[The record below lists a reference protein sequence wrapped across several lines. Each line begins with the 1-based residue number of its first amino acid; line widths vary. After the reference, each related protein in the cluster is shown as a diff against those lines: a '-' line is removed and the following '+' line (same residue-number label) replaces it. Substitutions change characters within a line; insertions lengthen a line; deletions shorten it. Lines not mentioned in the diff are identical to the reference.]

1 MTDPVAAV
9 PVLSAED
16 ATFRYRGAA
25 RDVLRDVSVAVGPGA
40 SLGLVGESGAGK
52 STLAQLLL
60 GLRAPTGGR
69 VLFRGAPLRLDA
81 REDRMAFRRA
91 VQTVFQDPYSSL
103 DPRMTV
109 GRSIAEPLVSLGT
122 AHASGE
128 GRRAR
133 VAALLESVGLPADAA
148 TRYPAAFSGGQR
160 QRIAIARALAPD
172 PAVII
177 ADEPVSALDM
187 SVRIQIVDLL
197 RDLASARG
205 LSLVLVSHDL
215 SVVAALC
222 ENIAVL
228 HDGAVVEQGI
238 TRDVLAAPRAAYTRR
253 LIASIPRLPGA

>member
-1 MTDPVAAV
+1 MTGTA
-9 PVLSAED
+9 PVLLAAQGVSY
-16 ATFRYRGAA
+16 RYRGAE
-25 RDVLRDVSVAVGPGA
+25 RDVLSNVDVAVGPGA

-60 GLRAPTGGR
+60 GLHAPTAGR
-69 VLFRGAPLRLDA
+69 ILFRGAPLRKG
-81 REDRMAFRRA
+81 DRAAQLAFRRS

-109 GRSIAEPLVSLGT
+109 GRSIAEPLVSLG
-122 AHASGE
+122 APERSAAA
-128 GRRAR
+128 RRTR
-133 VAALLESVGLPADAA
+133 VASLLESVGLPADAA
-148 TRYPAAFSGGQR
+148 SRYPSAFSGGQR

-172 PAVII
+172 PAVLI

-197 RDLASARG
+197 RELAAARG

-228 HDGAVVEQGI
+228 HDGRVVEQGG
-238 TRDVLAAPRAAYTRR
+238 TEQVLQAPADEYTRR
-253 LIASIPRLPGA
+253 LIDAIPRLP